1 MGWWCYESPVNNEKN
16 LPNLKLVQNFF
27 HQPYSLVAPDGYFPG
42 WENSKMQT
50 LMEGRSLGR
59 LVT

>member
-1 MGWWCYESPVNNEKN
+1 
-16 LPNLKLVQNFF
+16 LVQNFF